1 MNQPI
6 HTESY
11 KGYSIEVF
19 YDELSSLECNPC
31 EYAKLGKVY
40 TWHRRYSIGD
50 PHNFRDTK
58 EMEDA
63 ILEEAGKLNAKNR
76 SKALNELIFVI
87 MPVYMYDHGGRVLS
101 TSPFDCPW
109 DSGQLG
115 WTYVTTKAA
124 KEWFNVSKLKPEH
137 KVKAREL
144 LEKELKLLNNWIEG
158 EIYYF
163 DIKNPDGKIE
173 TDVSGIGGYFGADF
187 DDMIEEAKKEI
198 DGIVNKK
205 LEDAKYSAA
214 SKV

>member
-19 YDELSSLECNPC
+19 YADLSSLEGNPR
-31 EYAKLGKVY
+31 EHVKFGKIY

-50 PHNFRDTK
+50 PHNFKNAK

-63 ILEEAGKLNAKNR
+63 ILEEAGKLDVKNR
-76 SKALNELIFVI
+76 RKALNELIFVI

-173 TDVSGIGGYFGADF
+173 TDVSGTDVYFEAEF
-187 DDMIEEAKKEI
+187 DDMIEEAKKQI
-198 DGIVNKK
+198 DGIINKK
-205 LEDAKYSAA
+205 LANVSCFAE
-214 SKV
+214 SKE